1 MTVSAH
7 NAYRRVAGASRTRF
21 LLQDGLPPL
30 GNFFDE
36 LNPHLRNAQARAMG
50 VAERITAYLS
60 RRPGRTP
67 SQIARAVGLHDGAA
81 AQSVLE
87 KHSNLYRREGRL
99 WYVADRPTE
108 EPVTPQ
114 DEPTPTPTPARTMST
129 QQSILQ
135 YLATHAP
142 AAATTI
148 ADATG
153 LNKRTVASVLSRG
166 IPGVVVV
173 GEEGPSQFRA
183 KLWGIS
189 KPIENCV

>member
-99 WYVADRPTE
+99 WYAVPA
-108 EPVTPQ
+108 
-114 DEPTPTPTPARTMST
+114 TPATV
-129 QQSILQ
+129 
-135 YLATHAP
+135 AP
-142 AAATTI
+142 KRKNSRYWL
-148 ADATG
+148 ADAILACIMAHGPATEI
-153 LNKRTVASVLSRG
+153 SRIVNRPAG
-166 IPGVVVV
+166 QVSGRLKSGVPGVAIV
-173 GEEGPSQFRA
+173 GTKRSARGEIDV
-183 KLWGIS
+183 WGLTNGVS
-189 KPIENCV
+189 ES